1 MENNQSVKM
10 KKAIIQTE
18 IMSILFDFLNDRVLS
33 EDIAEDIM
41 ISISEKLK

>member
-1 MENNQSVKM
+1 MKENKSKSIKLQT
-10 KKAIIQTE
+10 QTE

-41 ISISEKLK
+41 ISINEKLK